1 MPARKQAPVVLTVVD
16 SASRANLQLMSTNEV
31 LTGVAAEPRRED
43 SRTRLLFA
51 DDNPAI
57 LDQLCAMLKGRFEIV
72 AALSNGEDV
81 LRKYAALAPDVI
93 ILDISMGRMSGL
105 DVAKA
110 LREQGCQLP
119 IIFLTVHTGADFV
132 STALACGG
140 SGYVVKAHMR
150 KDLLKALSAV
160 TSGELFVSHCAS

>member
-1 MPARKQAPVVLTVVD
+1 M
-16 SASRANLQLMSTNEV
+16 SANEV
-31 LTGVAAEPRRED
+31 WTGAAPGPRRGEPK
-43 SRTRLLFA
+43 TRLMFA
-51 DDNPAI
+51 DDNPGV

-72 AALSNGEDV
+72 AALSSGEDV
-81 LRKYAALAPDVI
+81 LRKYPALAPDVI

-105 DVAKA
+105 DVAKL
-110 LREQGCQLP
+110 LREQGCKLP

-150 KDLLKALSAV
+150 KDLPKALSAV
-160 TSGELFVSHCAS
+160 MSGELFVSPCAS

>member
-1 MPARKQAPVVLTVVD
+1 MTVAG
-16 SASRANLQLMSTNEV
+16 SANRAKLQLMSTNEV
-31 LTGVAAEPRRED
+31 FTGAAMEPRREKP
-43 SRTRLLFA
+43 RTRLMFA

-57 LDQLCAMLKGRFEIV
+57 LEQLCAMLKGRFEIV
-72 AALSNGEDV
+72 AAVSSGEDV

-110 LREQGCQLP
+110 LRKQGCHLP

-140 SGYVVKAHMR
+140 SGYVVKAYMR

-160 TSGELFVSHCAS
+160 LSGELFVSPCAS